1 MSRLTDN
8 NFNNEVED
16 PRFHKVKSGNRFYLT
31 QQLDKEIILI
41 KDRSLVHQI
50 RNVLKIHKGERAAFF
65 SDKPEYLGYDF
76 ICELKNIEGSYVA
89 AFMFREKIEN
99 AREPS
104 KKLVLYQSLI
114 KKDKFEWVLEKA
126 TEVGVSEIIPVISM
140 RSEKKS
146 LNKERCFAILKEAS
160 EQSGRTIIPK
170 LHDVVNFDRAIAMAE
185 SSGAKNYFAY
195 ESEHEN
201 MIRGVGDRAM
211 NLFIGPEGG
220 WNDSEVF
227 AVQRRPNFEIISL
240 GRLTL
245 RSETAAVAA
254 SYTLLWG

>member
-1 MSRLTDN
+1 M
-8 NFNNEVED
+8 
-16 PRFHKVKSGNRFYLT
+16 HRFYLN

-50 RNVLKIHKGERAAFF
+50 RNVLKIHKGERVAFF
-65 SDKPEYLGYDF
+65 SDKPEYVGHDF
-76 ICELKNIEGSYVA
+76 ICELKNIESSNAA
-89 AFMFREKIEN
+89 AFMFREKIDN
-99 AREPS
+99 QREPS

-126 TEVGVSEIIPVISM
+126 TEIGVLEIVPVISL
-140 RSEKKS
+140 RAEKKS
-146 LNKERCFAILKEAS
+146 LNKERCFSILKEAA
-160 EQSGRTIIPK
+160 EQSGRAIIPT
-170 LHDVVNFDRAIAMAE
+170 LHDVINFDRAIAMAE
-185 SSGAKNYFAY
+185 TSGAKNYFAF
-195 ESEHEN
+195 EGEKEN

-220 WNDSEVF
+220 WSDQEVF

-245 RSETAAVAA
+245 RSETAAVVAFH
-254 SYTLLWG
+254 TLLWG